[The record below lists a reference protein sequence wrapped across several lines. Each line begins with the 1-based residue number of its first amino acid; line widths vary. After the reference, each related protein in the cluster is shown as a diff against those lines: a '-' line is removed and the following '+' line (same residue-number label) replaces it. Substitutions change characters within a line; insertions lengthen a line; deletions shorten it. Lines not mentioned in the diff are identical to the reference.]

1 MRYMQVLT
9 LALLT
14 VIAVELGVIAVRA
27 PVPASAQ
34 SSADS
39 VILALGGVSKQLTA
53 IQNNLG
59 KISTQL
65 VALKNT
71 ENQVYNTQ
79 NDNSKRL
86 LALCFMDSETFGS
99 TFHPL
104 YNTTSAGS
112 LARCTLAGW
121 SGYGFLQGFN
131 IPFEK

>member
-34 SSADS
+34 SADS
-39 VILALGGVSKQLTA
+39 VILALGGVSTQLTA
-53 IQNNLG
+53 IQNNLN
-59 KISTQL
+59 KTYTKLNQL
-65 VALKNT
+65 QQT
-71 ENQVYNTQ
+71 ENSIYNNL
-79 NDNSKRL
+79 NDDSKRL

-121 SGYGFLQGFN
+121 NGYGFLQGFN
-131 IPFEK
+131 IRFEK